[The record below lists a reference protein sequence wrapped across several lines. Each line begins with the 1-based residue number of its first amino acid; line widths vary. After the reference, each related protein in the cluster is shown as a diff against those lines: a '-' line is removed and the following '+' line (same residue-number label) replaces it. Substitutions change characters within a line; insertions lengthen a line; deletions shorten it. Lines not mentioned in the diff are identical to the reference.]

1 MTLNDWSILYFA
13 VTAIYYVTIY
23 FAMFR
28 NPNILKFILLVL
40 VWIAHLATTLV
51 YGIMTGQV
59 GFVLLFGLE
68 LAMIL
73 FVYVI
78 VSKLVEDVDLRP

>member
-1 MTLNDWSILYFA
+1 MTLNDWSIVYFA
-13 VTAIYYVTIY
+13 VTAIYYLTIY

-28 NPNILKFILLVL
+28 NPNILKFILLVF
-40 VWIAHLATTLV
+40 VWLAHLVTTLI
-51 YGIMTGQV
+51 YGIMTGQI

-68 LAMIL
+68 LAMIM

-78 VSKLVEDVDLRP
+78 VSKLVEDADL